1 LPPSLGRWWGEGTRD
16 SFLCEW
22 LGPGDLWVEEGSK
35 HQQVQLRWEWGGR
48 VESGR
53 GDAPRSW
60 SGTPEPWHPAHLR
73 PVLDGVGTQVR
84 IPGLLCDS
92 PALRLTSKRS

>member
-73 PVLDGVGTQVR
+73 
-84 IPGLLCDS
+84 
-92 PALRLTSKRS
+92 